1 MENAGRRASMKKCKN
16 CDGSGVRYIVNDIP
30 YKDRGKIII
39 RDMGYFELCTC
50 NKHYKGVKLRVS
62 K

>member
-1 MENAGRRASMKKCKN
+1 MKCKK
-16 CDGSGVRYIVNDIP
+16 CDGSGVAYVKNDIP
-30 YKDRGKIII
+30 YKDRGKIIT

-50 NKHYKGVKLRVS
+50 NKQCKVVKLRVS